1 MLYNP
6 KADCLFWLRN
16 CLTYKKALEARSE
29 SVGFIFGI
37 TGPLLDTVDD
47 MLEWF
52 DDHKGT
58 MDEDTRNA
66 YLCEVGKIQSD
77 IRFYQSINANLLKE
91 GFDA

>member
-16 CLTYKKALEARSE
+16 CLTYKKALEARGE
-29 SVGFIFGI
+29 SVDFIFGI
-37 TGPLLDTVDD
+37 TGPLLDTVDG

-52 DDHKGT
+52 DDHKEA
-58 MDEDTRNA
+58 MDADTRNA
-66 YLCEVGKIQSD
+66 YLCEIWKIQDD
-77 IRFYQSINANLLKE
+77 IRFYQSINASLLKE

>member
-16 CLTYKKALEARSE
+16 CLSYKKVLEARCE
-29 SVGFIFGI
+29 SVDFNFGI
-37 TGPLLDTVDD
+37 TGLLLDTVDD

-58 MDEDTRNA
+58 MDSDTRTA
-66 YLCEVGKIQSD
+66 YLCEVGKIQAD
-77 IRFYQSINANLLKE
+77 IRFYQGINASLLKE
-91 GFDA
+91 DFYA

>member
-6 KADCLFWLRN
+6 KADCLFWLQN
-16 CLTYKKALEARSE
+16 CLTYKKILEARSA
-29 SVGFIFGI
+29 SVDFIFGI

-58 MDEDTRNA
+58 MDADTRNA
-66 YLCEVGKIQSD
+66 YSCEVGKIQAD
-77 IRFYQSINANLLKE
+77 IRFYQGINASLLKE
-91 GFDA
+91 DFDA

>member
-6 KADCLFWLRN
+6 KADCLFWLQN
-16 CLTYKKALEARSE
+16 CLTYKKALEAKSA
-29 SVGFIFGI
+29 SVDFIFGI
-37 TGPLLDTVDD
+37 TGPLIDTVDD

-58 MDEDTRNA
+58 MDADTRIA
-66 YLCEVGKIQSD
+66 YLCEVRKIQSD
-77 IRFYQSINANLLKE
+77 IRFYQSINASLLKE

>member
-6 KADCLFWLRN
+6 KADCLFWLQN
-16 CLTYKKALEARSE
+16 CLTYKKALEARSA
-29 SVGFIFGI
+29 SVDFIFGI
-37 TGPLLDTVDD
+37 TGPLIDTVDD
-47 MLEWF
+47 MIEWF

-58 MDEDTRNA
+58 MDADTRIA
-66 YLCEVGKIQSD
+66 YLCEVGKIQED

>member
-16 CLTYKKALEARSE
+16 CLTYKKALEARSA
-29 SVGFIFGI
+29 SVDFIFGI

-47 MLEWF
+47 MLEWL
-52 DDHKGT
+52 DDHKET
-58 MDEDTRNA
+58 MDADTRTD
-66 YLCEVGKIQSD
+66 YLCEVGKIQAD
-77 IRFYQSINANLLKE
+77 IRFYQGINANLLKE

>member
-16 CLTYKKALEARSE
+16 CLTYKKALEARSA
-29 SVGFIFGI
+29 SVDFIFGI

-58 MDEDTRNA
+58 MDADTRIA
-66 YLCEVGKIQSD
+66 YLCEVGKIQAD

>member
-16 CLTYKKALEARSE
+16 CLTYKKALEARGA
-29 SVGFIFGI
+29 SVDFIFGI
-37 TGPLLDTVDD
+37 TGPLLDTVDG

-52 DDHKGT
+52 DDHKGM
-58 MDEDTRNA
+58 MDADTRNA

-77 IRFYQSINANLLKE
+77 IRFYQSINARLLKE
-91 GFDA
+91 DFDA